1 LALVA
6 AALVLAVAVAAVW
19 MLLAR
24 ESIFPART
32 LAMATGPE
40 GSAEYDLGVRYRA
53 ALARAGLDLRLL
65 PTAGSVENLAMLRDR
80 RSGVS
85 VGFVDAGVTGE
96 EAPPD
101 LASLGTVSF
110 QPLWFFLRSRPHASP
125 IEALAGK
132 RISVGPE
139 GSGTR
144 VLARRLLALNGIDEA
159 RVELVGL
166 TPEQAADALLKGGI
180 DAAVLLTSWQSP
192 AVRRLLLADGITL
205 ATYPRADAYVA
216 LFPYLTK
223 LRLPTGV
230 ADLARNIPPVD
241 VTLLAVEESLVVR
254 RDLPAALQFLLLETA
269 GEVHGGPGV
278 FHSAGRFPAPE
289 TIDIPLS
296 DVAREFHKAGRPF
309 VYRNLPFWLA
319 GLAEHLLIV
328 LVPLFAV
335 VLPAARYLPMLYE
348 MVIERRI
355 FKRYTELK
363 LIETEMEALGP
374 GEASDALAVELEEL
388 ARRANRLK
396 VPLHFAQRLFILK
409 NHIAVAQEQV
419 ERRRHAAPRTA
430 GEGH

>member
-1 LALVA
+1 
-6 AALVLAVAVAAVW
+6 
-19 MLLAR
+19 
-24 ESIFPART
+24 
-32 LAMATGPE
+32 
-40 GSAEYDLGVRYRA
+40 
-53 ALARAGLDLRLL
+53 
-65 PTAGSVENLAMLRDR
+65 
-80 RSGVS
+80 
-85 VGFVDAGVTGE
+85 
-96 EAPPD
+96 
-101 LASLGTVSF
+101 
-110 QPLWFFLRSRPHASP
+110 
-125 IEALAGK
+125 
-132 RISVGPE
+132 
-139 GSGTR
+139 
-144 VLARRLLALNGIDEA
+144 
-159 RVELVGL
+159 
-166 TPEQAADALLKGGI
+166 
-180 DAAVLLTSWQSP
+180 
-192 AVRRLLLADGITL
+192 
-205 ATYPRADAYVA
+205 
-216 LFPYLTK
+216 
-223 LRLPTGV
+223 
-230 ADLARNIPPVD
+230 
-241 VTLLAVEESLVVR
+241 VVR